1 MNILHTIVLILL
13 IVGAINWGLVGL
25 FNFDFVAAIFGRLT
39 IFARLIYIIVGLAG
53 IYAIVFF
60 NTFHHPAHH
69 DKYHEEHHD
78 EHAGR
83 PHMT

>member
-25 FNFDFVAAIFGRLT
+25 FSFDLVAAIFGRMSV
-39 IFARLIYIIVGLAG
+39 FARLIYIIVGLAG
-53 IYAIVFF
+53 VYAIIFYHAF
-60 NTFHHPAHH
+60 YHPAHH
-69 DKYHEEHHD
+69 AEHHD